1 LLEIVQTIDDW
12 KTDMRIHHV
21 GFVVSNI
28 AAEIGGFLASLQ
40 ATWNEK
46 IFMDPLQK
54 VKVAFLRTP
63 NRADAQI
70 ELVEPVVPDS
80 PVLAFLNKGGG
91 LHHLCYE
98 VDDLDEHL
106 RSMRLQGHVL
116 VRKPHPAVAF
126 ENRRIAW
133 TITKQK
139 LLLEFLESPQD
150 RQTS

>member
-1 LLEIVQTIDDW
+1 
-12 KTDMRIHHV
+12 MRIHHV
-21 GFVVSNI
+21 GFVVSSI

-46 IFMDPLQK
+46 VFHDPLQK